1 MNFRTRRGFTLMET
15 LVVVAIIGVILLFAI
30 PMLYR
35 MLQSYYV
42 KTAANQFAIQV
53 RMARN
58 LSVSQKTNYQI
69 VINSQTHGTN
79 PNIYQ
84 VQFAPGGTY
93 QDVPNVDTRIPSA
106 VQIPNTAIFSAGQAK
121 LIFDPRGKIV
131 TSTGTATPYL
141 IEFQGSDLRYRV
153 VVDSIGAVQIVEVF
167 SG

>member
-1 MNFRTRRGFTLMET
+1 MSSRVRRGFTLMET

-69 VINSQTHGTN
+69 VINSQTHGT
-79 PNIYQ
+79 PNVYT
-84 VQFAPGGTY
+84 VQYAPGGTF
-93 QDVPNVDTRIPSA
+93 QVVPNLDTKIPDSI
-106 VQIPNTAIFSAGQAK
+106 QIPNTANFAAGQAT
-121 LIFDPRGKIV
+121 LTFDPRGKIV
-131 TSTGTATPYL
+131 ASAGPTPYL
-141 IEFQGSDLRYRV
+141 IEFQGPYLRYRV
-153 VVDSIGAVQIVEVF
+153 TVDSIGAVQIEEA
-167 SG
+167 G